1 MMSKEESVRIKLN
14 KAQTLKFL
22 SFFVD
27 DAIRIANE
35 RKQEEQIHQVKE
47 REEKVI

>member
-1 MMSKEESVRIKLN
+1 MMNDQIRIKLN
-14 KAQTLKFL
+14 EEQTKRFL

-35 RKQEEQIHQVKE
+35 RKQEQIKKMKGE
-47 REEKVI
+47 DRNEKRI

>member
-1 MMSKEESVRIKLN
+1 MPKSNSVRIKLD
-14 KAQTLKFL
+14 KEKTLKFL

-35 RKQEEQIHQVKE
+35 RKEEQGQLDSKNEQRIV
-47 REEKVI
+47 